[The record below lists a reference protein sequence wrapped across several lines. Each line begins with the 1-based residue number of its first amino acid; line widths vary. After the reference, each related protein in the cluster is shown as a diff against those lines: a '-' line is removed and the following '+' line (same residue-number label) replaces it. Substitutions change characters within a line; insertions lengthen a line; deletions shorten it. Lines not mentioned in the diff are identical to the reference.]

1 MSVRDH
7 DPINK
12 AYPGLD
18 IVSDKVDAE
27 FDKEPTHDTLKRQ
40 LKNRHVAMIRYFP
53 TFFTV
58 DSLRLR
64 FVREVLEVRKPPRW
78 LRVMNRLI
86 FWLLGVIGTGLF
98 LSTATS
104 LKDGGPLGLLLG
116 YIIVGTICYSVMVSR
131 AVRSP
136 VPFF

>member
-1 MSVRDH
+1 MANLNAALPPLPSQSFTMSVRDH

-53 TFFTV
+53 TLFSV
-58 DSLRLR
+58 NWLRLR
-64 FVREVLEVRKPPRW
+64 FVREVLEVRKS
-78 LRVMNRLI
+78 LRHYVL
-86 FWLLGVIGTGLF
+86 
-98 LSTATS
+98 
-104 LKDGGPLGLLLG
+104 
-116 YIIVGTICYSVMVSR
+116 
-131 AVRSP
+131 
-136 VPFF
+136 